1 MLFARG
7 RSGPVILMMRMT
19 LSFTGGKGKHFSVKG
34 REEYKPVRK
43 RKEPLE
49 KHAVILQR
57 RRDGLVDA
65 VHFFWFE
72 GALECDSKVLVV
84 VSTLTDPPYDH
95 LRI

>member
-43 RKEPLE
+43 RKEPSKNTLSFCSGAE
-49 KHAVILQR
+49 MDLLMLSISSGLKERWNVIVR
-57 RRDGLVDA
+57 
-65 VHFFWFE
+65 FW
-72 GALECDSKVLVV
+72 LWYL
-84 VSTLTDPPYDH
+84 H
-95 LRI
+95 